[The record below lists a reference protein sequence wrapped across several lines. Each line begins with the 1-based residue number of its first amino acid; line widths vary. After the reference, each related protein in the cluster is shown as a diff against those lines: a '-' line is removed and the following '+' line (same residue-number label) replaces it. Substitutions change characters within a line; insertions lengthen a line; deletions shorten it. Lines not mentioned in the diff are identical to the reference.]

1 MNIMDNTSD
10 QPKHRI
16 RRHRL
21 RRELTFPQ
29 LVMIGVVGALGNGAL
44 FGTIEMVGFAGPGAI
59 LAFVF
64 GAFIY
69 SLVGF
74 TYMELSRVYPEAG
87 GPTRYSIYT
96 HGRMTNLINS
106 FSDLV
111 WYIFIPPI
119 EVVAIL
125 YGLDYFFKDA
135 FINALGHPTVI
146 GVLAGAAM
154 LLAFVPFNYFG
165 IKKFGT
171 STLKI
176 GIVKL
181 FFYLS
186 LVIGLIGA
194 VFNYKNLYSY
204 GVLPYG
210 GVAVLGIMPFAM
222 YDFGSIRVIPDLA
235 EETKLKEK
243 IPKAIIMTVV
253 IESLIYIGIAFAV
266 IMGFHWSTF
275 SISRGNFIGLYDSVA
290 NKTNP
295 FFTFA
300 GNTGILY
307 ILIAALITGLL
318 TPFVTGYIYLGSGT
332 RVLFAMGRSGFI
344 SKALK
349 KIDAKHA
356 VPIWSLIIFAVL
368 GAVLVLV
375 TAPDPSIYT
384 FIDDATAAGYLGL
397 VVNPIA
403 LMVTRRQGVTRPDQ
417 MVRGMKILAP
427 LSVGLSSLIIF
438 WTGWPSE
445 PYAVL
450 LVAAASAV
458 FGILGRVRIGARNAI
473 WYMVYIV
480 YITVMVM
487 IGSDGFAGP
496 SISFLGYHGAL
507 GSLIPFTWATGIVI
521 AVTIAVFYPW
531 GVLSGFKDQFSH
543 REWTDPYIDQR
554 AEDQTLP

>member
-1 MNIMDNTSD
+1 MDNISD
-10 QPKHRI
+10 QPKQRT
-16 RRHRL
+16 RRQKL

-96 HGRMTNLINS
+96 HGRWTNIINA

-125 YGLDYFFKDA
+125 YGMDYFFKDA
-135 FINALGHPTVI
+135 FINALGHPTTI
-146 GVLAGAAM
+146 GVLLGAAL

-165 IKKFGT
+165 IKRFGN

-194 VFNYKNLYSY
+194 VFNYRNLYAY
-204 GVLPYG
+204 GFLPYG
-210 GVAVLGIMPFAM
+210 GASVLGIMPFAM

-253 IESLIYIGIAFAV
+253 VESLIYISIAFAV
-266 IMGFHWSTF
+266 LMGFHWSTF
-275 SISRGNFIGLYDSVA
+275 NISPGNFLGLYSAVA
-290 NKTNP
+290 DKTNP

-300 GNTGILY
+300 GNTNILY

-344 SKALK
+344 SKKLK
-349 KIDAKHA
+349 KIDLKHA
-356 VPIWSLIIFAVL
+356 VPIWSLIIFAIL
-368 GAVLVLV
+368 GAILVLV

-417 MVRGMKILAP
+417 MVRGMKVLAP
-427 LSVGLSSLIIF
+427 LSVGLSSLIVF

-450 LVAAASAV
+450 LVAAASV
-458 FGILGRVRIGARNAI
+458 IFGAMGKVKIGAKNAI
-473 WYMVYIV
+473 WYVVYIG
-480 YITVMVM
+480 YMTVMTL
-487 IGSDGFAGP
+487 IGTDGFIGP
-496 SISFLGYHGAL
+496 RISFLGYNGPV
-507 GSLIPFTWATGIVI
+507 GTMIPFVWGTVIVL
-521 AVTIAVFYPW
+521 VVSIAVFYPW
-531 GVLSGFKDQFSH
+531 GVLSGFKEQFSH
-543 REWTDPYIDQR
+543 HEWTDPYIEQR
-554 AEDQTLP
+554 ADDQLT

>member
-1 MNIMDNTSD
+1 MDEQLT
-10 QPKHRI
+10 KI
-16 RRHRL
+16 VKRRERKRL
-21 RRELTFPQ
+21 RRELTFSQ

-44 FGTIEMVGFAGPGAI
+44 FGTIEMVGFSGPGAI

-69 SLVGF
+69 TLVGL

-96 HGRMTNLINS
+96 HGRWTNIINA

-125 YGLDYFFKDA
+125 YGLDFFVRNA
-135 FINALGHPTVI
+135 FINAQGNPTVL

-165 IKKFGT
+165 IKKFGN

-194 VFNYKNLYSY
+194 VFNYRNLYAY
-204 GVLPYG
+204 GFLPYG
-210 GVAVLGIMPFAM
+210 GVAVLGVMPFAM

-235 EETKLKEK
+235 EEAKMKDK
-243 IPKAIIMTVV
+243 VPKAIILTVI

-266 IMGFHWSTF
+266 LMGFHWSTF
-275 SISRGNFIGLYDSVA
+275 GVTKGNFLGLYNAVA
-290 NKTNP
+290 DKTNP

-300 GNTGILY
+300 SNTNVLY

-356 VPIWSLIIFAVL
+356 VPIWSLIIFAIL
-368 GAVLVLV
+368 GAVLVLI
-375 TAPDPSIYT
+375 TAPEPSIYT
-384 FIDDATAAGYLGL
+384 FIEDATAAGYLGL

-403 LMVTRRQGVTRPDQ
+403 LMVTRRQGVTRDDQ
-417 MVRGMKILAP
+417 KVRGMTILAP
-427 LSVGLSSLIIF
+427 LSVGLSSLIVF

-450 LVAAASAV
+450 LVAAASLI
-458 FGILGRVRIGARNAI
+458 FGALSKVRIGARNAI
-473 WYMVYIV
+473 WYVVYIIFV
-480 YITVMVM
+480 TVMTL
-487 IGSDGFAGP
+487 IASDGFTGP
-496 SISFLGYHGAL
+496 TISVLGYHGAL
-507 GSLIPFTWATGIVI
+507 GTVLPFTWGTVIVFAI
-521 AVTIAVFYPW
+521 SVAVFYPW
-531 GVLSGFKDQFSH
+531 GVLSGFEKQFSH
-543 REWTDPYIDQR
+543 AEWTDPYIEQR
-554 AEDQTLP
+554 AEEDSPAGGS